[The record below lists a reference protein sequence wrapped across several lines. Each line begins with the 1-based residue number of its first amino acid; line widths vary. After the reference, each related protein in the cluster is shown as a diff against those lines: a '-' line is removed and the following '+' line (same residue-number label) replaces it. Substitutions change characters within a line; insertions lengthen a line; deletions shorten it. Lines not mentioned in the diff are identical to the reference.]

1 MATNETAGTVV
12 DTEEDGAVMAVVMT
26 NAGVEVGGA
35 GLVME
40 GEASGVVAG
49 AVDNEA
55 DGAGADDETSAG
67 VDDETD
73 TAS

>member
-1 MATNETAGTVV
+1 MVV

-55 DGAGADDETSAG
+55 GGTGADDETSAG
-67 VDDETD
+67 VDNETD

>member
-1 MATNETAGTVV
+1 
-12 DTEEDGAVMAVVMT
+12 MAVIMT

-35 GLVME
+35 G
-40 GEASGVVAG
+40 
-49 AVDNEA
+49 VD
-55 DGAGADDETSAG
+55 DKTSVG

>member
-1 MATNETAGTVV
+1 MVV
-12 DTEEDGAVMAVVMT
+12 DMEEDGAVIAVVMT
-26 NAGVEVGGA
+26 NAGIKVGGA

-55 DGAGADDETSAG
+55 GGAGVDDKTSVG